1 MHIFPWQMVIE
12 IWTKTDELGQVY
24 GYSRRFA
31 EIGVAEVLVNAL
43 HEQVAPSSLPSA
55 CAALKSIAVNVS
67 FAMLSIFKLFK
78 LQFNWKNNFSGGY
91 PLWQVWDSDL
101 N

>member
-1 MHIFPWQMVIE
+1 MVIE
-12 IWTKTDELGQVY
+12 IWPKTDELGQVY

-31 EIGVAEVLVNAL
+31 EIGVAEVLVDAL
-43 HEQVAPSSLPSA
+43 REQIAPSSLPSA

-67 FAMLSIFKLFK
+67 FAVFSILSCSSFSFIRR
-78 LQFNWKNNFSGGY
+78 NNFSGGY
-91 PLWQVWDSDL
+91 LLWEVWDSIQNL